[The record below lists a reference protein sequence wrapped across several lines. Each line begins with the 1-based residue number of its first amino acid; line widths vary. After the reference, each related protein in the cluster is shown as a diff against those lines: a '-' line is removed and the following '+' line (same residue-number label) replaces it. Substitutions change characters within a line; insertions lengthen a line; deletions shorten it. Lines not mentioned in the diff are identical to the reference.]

1 MRDELDYNDFTLKAN
16 ETEVSEFNYKW
27 EVPVTYI
34 TSGTTDRTLKWLHK
48 DDASLEM

>member
-16 ETEVSEFNYKW
+16 ETEVSEYNYKW

-34 TSGTTDRTLKWLHK
+34 TSENQERTLTWLHR
-48 DDASLEM
+48 DDPSIEM